1 MSKIGIEHIQQQSEI
16 PSAIGVPQ
24 YGSDTTTTTTTTA
37 TTITDEEQSK
47 NLHSHMIVGANTL
60 GKPNLRAAFLNSSL
74 REVMELMRPANVLH
88 KHAPTLSDRLSDAH
102 HVFIIEEKNGKPLF
116 ELTPGCV
123 LELCALPAKE
133 PRVLESRTVRTTLR
147 VSKQKTCFLTHA
159 QKKRSFRS
167 GKVDDPTLASTFRVT
182 RRYTRK

>member
-1 MSKIGIEHIQQQSEI
+1 MTIDAVISQADVVEFILDYFTRQNTNCVAIVDDKTGMLVDSVAANDFAYFMNEFDENLDLTIVDFMSKIRTEHIQQQSEI

-24 YGSDTTTTTTTTA
+24 YGSDTTTTITTTA

-102 HVFIIEEKNGKPLF
+102 HVFIIEEKKR
-116 ELTPGCV
+116 E
-123 LELCALPAKE
+123 
-133 PRVLESRTVRTTLR
+133 TTL
-147 VSKQKTCFLTHA
+147 
-159 QKKRSFRS
+159 
-167 GKVDDPTLASTFRVT
+167 
-182 RRYTRK
+182 